1 MWFKLQTHAFN
12 SRFVE
17 ELVFPLL
24 SAQIRSD
31 VSLPWE
37 DSMFQMSTPA
47 HIYFLQPQSCWAQP
61 VTRLAV
67 ILPVWLKNKGQFLA
81 KPLVRPKTLSDRFD
95 SLAHGACSLKW
106 GGVGGVAV
114 LFLRLVQQRCPTWDI
129 HMMCNTWGQ
138 DSYSFSH
145 EQFWESALVQEN
157 ISEGHSELKIA
168 WITFHP
174 TLVSRYMEK

>member
-1 MWFKLQTHAFN
+1 
-12 SRFVE
+12 
-17 ELVFPLL
+17 
-24 SAQIRSD
+24 
-31 VSLPWE
+31 
-37 DSMFQMSTPA
+37 MSTPA

-106 GGVGGVAV
+106 GRGVGGGVGCVAA
-114 LFLRLVQQRCPTWDI
+114 LFLCLVQQRCPMRDI
-129 HMMCNTWGQ
+129 HMMCSTWGQ
-138 DSYSFSH
+138 DSYSFS
-145 EQFWESALVQEN
+145 QFGESALVEEN

-168 WITFHP
+168 SYHL
-174 TLVSRYMEK
+174 TLDTCLDIWKVEHSISTVQFVTYRSNILWTARNLKQKVW